1 MSNLHYKTYETYL
14 DALTEAFIS
23 EFFQNHPEYK
33 QEIDAMAELNIDVD
47 QKYILHFLNSGLDPQ
62 IGMEKMID
70 AMISNS
76 RYSAYY
82 IDLLKY
88 FIDAGASLYNLTEKL
103 FFIPDVAY
111 YWIEDAIYEHGID
124 VRAAIIDKYAEHL
137 NQDYIKNYANWTEIQ
152 ATLWE
157 EAEKDIDPKLVF
169 LQHYKYMS
177 QYIQSL

>member
-1 MSNLHYKTYETYL
+1 MANLHYKTYETYL
-14 DALTEAFIS
+14 EALTESFIS
-23 EFFQNHPEYK
+23 EFFTNHPEYEK
-33 QEIDAMAELNIDVD
+33 EIDAMVEQNIDVD
-47 QKYILHFLNSGLDPQ
+47 QKYIFHFLNSGLDPQ

-70 AMISNS
+70 AMISNY
-76 RYSAYY
+76 RYSADY
-82 IDLLKY
+82 IYLLKH

-111 YWIEDAIYEHGID
+111 DWIEEAIYENGID
-124 VRAAIIDKYAEHL
+124 VRAAIIDKYAQHL

-157 EAEKDIDPKLVF
+157 EAEDDIDPKLVF

-177 QYIQSL
+177 KYIKSL